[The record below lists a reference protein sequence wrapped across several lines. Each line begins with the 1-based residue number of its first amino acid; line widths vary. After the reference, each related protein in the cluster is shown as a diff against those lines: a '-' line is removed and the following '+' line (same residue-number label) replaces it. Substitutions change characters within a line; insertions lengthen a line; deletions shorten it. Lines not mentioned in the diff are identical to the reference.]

1 MSFSDETVPNE
12 EVTPES
18 ESEVTAA
25 ADLGTDGTWT
35 EADAAAVAAAPRD
48 VVDGEVVEP
57 LDPLVVLASERDE
70 YLLALQRTQADFE
83 NYRKRIQR
91 MQDEQSARSTS
102 VLIGKLLPILDT
114 LDLALAHQT
123 EASAGNEDAKALAAS
138 RSMLLDT
145 LSKEGLERVDVAGVV
160 FDPEIHD
167 AVAKVDGEGSAAG
180 EPVIDE
186 VLRSGYRWQGRVL
199 RPAMVRVRG

>member
-1 MSFSDETVPNE
+1 
-12 EVTPES
+12 
-18 ESEVTAA
+18 
-25 ADLGTDGTWT
+25 
-35 EADAAAVAAAPRD
+35 
-48 VVDGEVVEP
+48 
-57 LDPLVVLASERDE
+57 
-70 YLLALQRTQADFE
+70 
-83 NYRKRIQR
+83 
-91 MQDEQSARSTS
+91 
-102 VLIGKLLPILDT
+102 
-114 LDLALAHQT
+114 
-123 EASAGNEDAKALAAS
+123 
-138 RSMLLDT
+138 MLLDT